1 METRNGKFR
10 EMIWIGNLSVKSPF
24 FKRKTD
30 AALWKA
36 NKLNERTKMQV
47 LGDEYK
53 TQTKITFYDFAL
65 NWLETKI
72 RPAKSPNTYREYESI
87 LRCHL
92 TPLLGNIPLKDI
104 KIKEADNLVSSRLKK
119 GKSPKGIQNTLSLL
133 KQILNEAEK
142 REDISKNHLRSYQ
155 PIKVPERRF
164 KFWTSS
170 EISQFLLSC
179 KNEPY
184 YEFFVTAFY
193 TGMRKGEIAALR
205 WECIDFNNNLITVRG
220 TLDKLGHRESTKSGR
235 IRHVPMNDFLKG
247 ILLGLFRIRS
257 QNSDYVFLYK
267 CSPVDTNHLYRV
279 FMSYQKK
286 AGIMNQIRVHDTRHT
301 FASQY
306 MMKGLGSLYELSQ
319 ILGHSD
325 TKMTQ
330 RYAHLSPLHL
340 SKATANLKY
349 GMEDEL
355 SRDFNPIL
363 TPSNFVEKSD
373 RELLLLKTV

>member
-1 METRNGKFR
+1 MEFRNGKYR
-10 EMIWIGNLSVKSPF
+10 EMIWIGKLLIKSPF

-30 AALWKA
+30 AAIWKA

-47 LGDEYK
+47 LGNDYK
-53 TQTKITFYDFAL
+53 TQSKITFSDFVL

-72 RPAKSPNTYREYESI
+72 RPSKSPNTFREYESI

-92 TPLLGNIPLKDI
+92 NPVLGKIPLKDI
-104 KIKEADNLVSSRLKK
+104 RIKEADILVSTLLKK
-119 GKSPKGIQNTLSLL
+119 GKSPKGIQNTFSLL
-133 KQILNEAEK
+133 KQILNEAER
-142 REDISKNHLRSYQ
+142 REDISKNYLRSYQ

-164 KFWTSS
+164 KFWSSS

-179 KNEPY
+179 KNDPY

-193 TGMRKGEIAALR
+193 TGMRKGEIAALK

-220 TLDKLGHRESTKSGR
+220 TLDKLGYRDSTKSGR
-235 IRHVPMNDFLKG
+235 IRHVPMNDFLKST
-247 ILLGLFRIRS
+247 LLELFRIRTF
-257 QNSDYVFLYK
+257 NSDFVFLNK
-267 CSPVDTNHLYRV
+267 GNPIDTNHLYRV

-340 SKATANLKY
+340 SRSTANLKF
-349 GMEDEL
+349 GIEEEL
-355 SRDFNPIL
+355 LRSFNPIL
-363 TPSNFVEKSD
+363 TPSNFHEDSD
-373 RELLLLKTV
+373 RKLNLLKTM